1 MTWTPQKS
9 RGQETSKIRQRVQEW
24 TFGKGLD
31 VGCGLDKIALDAIGI
46 DLAPLPGVDYTL
58 DARDL
63 FLFDRDYFDYV
74 YSAHVLEDIPDPED
88 ALREWLR
95 VLRPGGHLIL
105 YLPHKDFYPNIGK
118 PGANP
123 NHKHDFLPQDIIK
136 ILDRICSYDL
146 PVLEERHEGDEYS
159 FLIVARI
166 KGNR

>member
-9 RGQETSKIRQRVQEW
+9 KGRETTKIRQRVQPW

-31 VGCGLDKIALDAIGI
+31 VGCGLDKISLDAIGI
-46 DLAPLPGVDYTL
+46 DLAPLPGVDYSL

-63 FLFDRDYFDYV
+63 FVFDNDYFDYIF
-74 YSAHVLEDIPDPED
+74 SAHVLEDLPDPKD

-95 VLRPGGHLIL
+95 VLKPKGHLIL
-105 YLPHKDFYPNIGK
+105 YLPHKDYYPNIGS

-123 NHKHDFLPQDIIK
+123 AHKHDFLPKDIIE
-136 ILDRICSYDL
+136 ILDQICFYDL
-146 PVLEERHEGDEYS
+146 LICEDRSEGDEYS

-166 KGNR
+166 KGQR